1 MQKILYRTKNTEETK
16 KLVQLIKIQL
26 DDLKDDI
33 KNKMS

>member
-1 MQKILYRTKNTEETK
+1 MPKKLYRTKNTQENK

-26 DDLKDDI
+26 DDLKYDI